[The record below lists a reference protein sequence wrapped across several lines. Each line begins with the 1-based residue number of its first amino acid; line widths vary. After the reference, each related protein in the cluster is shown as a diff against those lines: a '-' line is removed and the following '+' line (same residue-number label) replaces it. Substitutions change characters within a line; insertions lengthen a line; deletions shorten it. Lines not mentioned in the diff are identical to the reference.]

1 MELLKS
7 EQQDKIEK
15 DPSIDEEY
23 VDYVKHFH
31 GLISQFIIRPFGKSL
46 NQDLIELL
54 SQKLDLNE

>member
-23 VDYVKHFH
+23 VDYVKRFH

-46 NQDLIELL
+46 N
-54 SQKLDLNE
+54 

>member
-23 VDYVKHFH
+23 VDYVKRFH
-31 GLISQFIIRPFGKSL
+31 ELISQFIIRPFGKSL
-46 NQDLIELL
+46 N
-54 SQKLDLNE
+54 

>member
-23 VDYVKHFH
+23 VDYVKRFH
-31 GLISQFIIRPFGKSL
+31 ELISQFIIRPFGKSL